1 MISGFPAW
9 FIFRYLKYP
18 WNRALMNV
26 GIAISEPPARP
37 LFHLRILKF

>member
-26 GIAISEPPARP
+26 GIAISEAP
-37 LFHLRILKF
+37 LHLRILKF